1 MLTRVPMA
9 DQDAPGARSTSSPS
23 RTDASIGD
31 TIETVKA
38 YVKQET
44 MEPLRG
50 AGRWLAVG
58 AAASILIGIG
68 ALLLILGGLRL
79 LQHEFAPTFRGRWM
93 SLLPYV
99 ITFVASLAVI
109 GLAISRIGKKSLNS
123 DRK

>member
-1 MLTRVPMA
+1 MA
-9 DQDAPGARSTSSPS
+9 DQDDSGARPTSSPT
-23 RTDASIGD
+23 RTNASIGD

-79 LQHEFAPTFRGRWM
+79 LQNEFTPTFRGRWM
-93 SLLPYV
+93 SLLPYA
-99 ITFVASLAVI
+99 ITFVASIAVI
-109 GLAISRIGKKSLNS
+109 GLAISRIGKKSLNG